1 MSMKSTAPAKNSLDL
16 SPIRWILGGLIAVTL
31 YFQTTLADPINSPK
45 SWILSIVAAW
55 LFGYVISF
63 RKTVLLVKPVK
74 NITWLS
80 LVFLFFLT
88 LSTIF
93 TDFKYAGVFGET
105 QRRNGFI
112 SYLSLAIILIATS
125 AFIRISTIRKLFF
138 VTYVIGITL
147 FVYAMLQTTG
157 NDFVKWNNPYNS
169 VIVTLG
175 NPNFAAAVMAIIGVI
190 TFSSVFISTF
200 NYATRVSAAVLSIA
214 LLFAIYRSNARQ
226 GLLAYILGAG
236 IFLTILLWGKSKK
249 LGVSALLVSLVLF
262 IFSILG
268 MLQYG
273 PFEKYLYKASVSI
286 RGYYWRAGIEML
298 TNHPFFG
305 IGTDRYGAYFK
316 QYREVKYPLTY
327 GFEITSSN
335 AHNTFIQFFA
345 TGGVFLGIAYFIL
358 NGYILRRAYV
368 GLKNLVGHERLILA
382 GIFSAWIAFH
392 AQSVISIDNI
402 GISIWGWILGGSII
416 GISISVDPTLNYDG
430 NYFIEKPNYIN
441 LTRVVV
447 SGLTTLLTVVL
458 VFTLYQGETNAYKAT
473 VTVNSQ
479 DPQSRTYY
487 KDLQYKV
494 INTPLIDPT
503 YKLLSAVNLFSFGFF
518 DEGIEEL
525 KKINTADPR
534 NLDALEFLS
543 QIYEG
548 QNKISDAIYYRE
560 KIVQLD
566 PWNAKN
572 YLALGKYYK
581 QQGDFG
587 KSKEMLEKILSFAS
601 ANQIADQAKIEL
613 AN

>member
-1 MSMKSTAPAKNSLDL
+1 MKSTKPANNSLDL
-16 SPIRWILGGLIAVTL
+16 NPIRWILGGLIAVTL

-63 RKTVLLVKPVK
+63 RKTLLLVKPAK

-80 LVFLFFLT
+80 LIFIFFLT

-125 AFIRISTIRKLFF
+125 VFMRISTIRKLFF

-147 FVYAMLQTTG
+147 FIYAMLQTTG

-200 NYATRVSAAVLSIA
+200 NYATRVSAAMLSIA

-226 GLLAYILGAG
+226 GLLAYVLGAG
-236 IFLTILLWGKSKK
+236 IFLVILLWGKSKK
-249 LGVSALLVSLVLF
+249 LGVSALLFSLVLF

-298 TNHPFFG
+298 TNHPLFG

-316 QYREVKYPLTY
+316 QYREANYPLTY

-345 TGGVFLGIAYFIL
+345 TGGVFLGIAYLIL
-358 NGYILRRAYV
+358 NGYILKRAYV

-392 AQSVISIDNI
+392 SQSIISIDNI

-416 GISISVDPTLNYDG
+416 GISISADPTLNSDK
-430 NYFIEKPNYIN
+430 NYFIGKPNHIN
-441 LTRVVV
+441 LTRVVI

-458 VFTLYQGETNAYKAT
+458 VSTLYQGETNAYKAT

-487 KDLQYKV
+487 KNLQYEV

-503 YKLLSAVNLFSFGFF
+503 YKMLSAVNLFSFGFF
-518 DEGIEEL
+518 DEGIKEL
-525 KKINTADPR
+525 KKVNTADPR

-560 KIVQLD
+560 KIVKLD

-572 YLALGKYYK
+572 YLALGNCYK
-581 QQGDFG
+581 QQGDLV

-601 ANQIADQAKIEL
+601 TNQIADQAKIEL